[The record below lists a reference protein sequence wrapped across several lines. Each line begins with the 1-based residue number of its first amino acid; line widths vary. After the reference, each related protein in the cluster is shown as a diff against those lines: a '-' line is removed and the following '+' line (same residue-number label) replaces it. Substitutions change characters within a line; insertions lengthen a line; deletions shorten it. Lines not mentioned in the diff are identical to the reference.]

1 MNYFFHQCKF
11 FFFSLLLAVN
21 FLLAGC
27 SFIGEKNPELKSQDL
42 GVNVP
47 FFPVKQVWSA
57 KIGAV
62 DKMPLAVRVN
72 GAMVTVASADGVI
85 AAIDVRTGKDIW
97 RAMLKEP
104 LNAGVGS
111 DGQFAA
117 VVSSANDLVV
127 FEAGH
132 EKWRQRLTA
141 QVFTSPLVAG
151 SRIFVLTAE
160 YGIMAFD
167 AKDGRHLWAQQ
178 KTGGNLALRQSSV
191 FIAVGDTLVTGISG
205 RLIGLDPDTGTVRW
219 DVPFSVPRGTNDV
232 ERLVD
237 LVGNPSRLG
246 DSFCV
251 RSFQTAVGC
260 VDISRGVVSWIQ
272 KANGFD
278 GVDGDDALLY
288 GSESNGAVLAWRRTD
303 GTLVWMTDRLR
314 HRRLTA
320 PLLLGRSV
328 VFGDDGGEVH
338 FLSREDGSPLNRLTT
353 DSSGVSVSPVV
364 AADTLVVVS
373 RAGYVYGFR
382 PD

>member
-1 MNYFFHQCKF
+1 
-11 FFFSLLLAVN
+11 
-21 FLLAGC
+21 
-27 SFIGEKNPELKSQDL
+27 
-42 GVNVP
+42 
-47 FFPVKQVWSA
+47 
-57 KIGAV
+57 
-62 DKMPLAVRVN
+62 
-72 GAMVTVASADGVI
+72 
-85 AAIDVRTGKDIW
+85 
-97 RAMLKEP
+97 
-104 LNAGVGS
+104 
-111 DGQFAA
+111 
-117 VVSSANDLVV
+117 
-127 FEAGH
+127 
-132 EKWRQRLTA
+132 
-141 QVFTSPLVAG
+141 
-151 SRIFVLTAE
+151 
-160 YGIMAFD
+160 
-167 AKDGRHLWAQQ
+167 
-178 KTGGNLALRQSSV
+178 
-191 FIAVGDTLVTGISG
+191 
-205 RLIGLDPDTGTVRW
+205 
-219 DVPFSVPRGTNDV
+219 
-232 ERLVD
+232 
-237 LVGNPSRLG
+237 
-246 DSFCV
+246 
-251 RSFQTAVGC
+251 